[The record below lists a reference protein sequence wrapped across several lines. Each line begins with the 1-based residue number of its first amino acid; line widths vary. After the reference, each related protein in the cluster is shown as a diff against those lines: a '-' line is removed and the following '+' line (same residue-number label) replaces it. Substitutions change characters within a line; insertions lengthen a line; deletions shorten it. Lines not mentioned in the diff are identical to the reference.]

1 MKPKSKSD
9 KILLIVIAILAAAII
24 GVVIFSLCTADKTPE
39 DAAPQPVPT
48 PRPQVVY
55 REVEVEKL
63 VEVEKEIGVD
73 VIQDGLHDMGILI
86 TEEYYFT
93 DVVSFSSVKKL
104 FKTDIELNF
113 TESNYL
119 ASYDGVVTAG
129 LDFAGITV
137 EMDTETRHIT
147 VRIPKA
153 EIQNVDIDPES
164 FTLYSEK
171 VGFSNPFRVE
181 DFNNSL
187 VELEK
192 AARTKAVDKGLL
204 TRADE
209 NAISVIS
216 NFVSG
221 LVDTSVY
228 HIDYV
233 TK

>member
-1 MKPKSKSD
+1 MKPKSKLD
-9 KILLIVIAILAAAII
+9 KILLILIAIFAAAIL
-24 GVVIFSLCTADKTPE
+24 GVIIFSVCTADKAPK

-63 VEVEKEIGVD
+63 VEVEKEIGVET
-73 VIQDGLHDMGILI
+73 IQDGLRDMGILV
-86 TEEYYFT
+86 TEEYFFT

-119 ASYDGVVTAG
+119 ASYDGVITAG
-129 LDFAGITV
+129 LDFTGISV
-137 EMDTETRHIT
+137 EMDTEAKQVT

-171 VGFSNPFRVE
+171 IGFANPILAE
-181 DFNNSL
+181 DFNKSL
-187 VELEK
+187 MELEK
-192 AARTKAVDKGLL
+192 TVTDKAVAKGIL
-204 TRADE
+204 TRADQ
-209 NAISVIS
+209 NAVSVIS

-221 LVDTSVY
+221 LVDPSVY
-228 HIDYV
+228 HIHCV